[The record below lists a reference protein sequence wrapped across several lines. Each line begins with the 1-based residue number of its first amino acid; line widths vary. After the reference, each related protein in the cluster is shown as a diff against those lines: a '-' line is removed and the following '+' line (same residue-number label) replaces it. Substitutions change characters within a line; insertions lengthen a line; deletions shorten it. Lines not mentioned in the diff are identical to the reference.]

1 MFGFALG
8 VLLFSSGFQQV
19 DINIYNGTPIS
30 QNGLKLS
37 PWGSGSIEDSG
48 DVSLIGG
55 RSLKIVTTNFYQGG
69 LIELPNPISLAEASK
84 SPENLLGLSVYVIGV
99 APGGESKVRQM
110 ENVRLVLKTTDGK
123 LSEVILPIAS
133 GTTYT
138 DRWRRVGIPLQKI
151 PGFSKTNQILSAIY
165 ISGDGRSTFYVGEI
179 RVLTDQ
185 TPIQGSLPFRE
196 LNLGRGQEVQ
206 LYATA
211 EAGYSILE
219 YVWDF
224 DARDGLQEEAIGQV
238 IYRKFRIPG
247 EFTIT
252 CTIRDMFGLKQPWTG
267 TITVVVNP

>member
-8 VLLFSSGFQQV
+8 VLLLNPGFQQV
-19 DINIYNGTPIS
+19 DVNIYSGVPAS
-30 QNGLKLS
+30 LNGLKLS
-37 PWGSGSIEDSG
+37 PWGSGTIEDSG
-48 DVSLIGG
+48 EVSLVGA

-69 LIELPNPISLAEASK
+69 TIEFANPVPLAEAAK
-84 SPENLLGLSVYVIGV
+84 NPENLFALSVYVIGV
-99 APGGESKVRQM
+99 AGGGESKVRQM
-110 ENVRLVLKTTDGK
+110 ENVRVVLKTTDGK

-138 DRWRRVGIPLQKI
+138 DRWRRVGVPLQKI
-151 PGFSKTNQILSAIY
+151 PGFSKTNQTLSAMY
-165 ISGDGRSTFYVGEI
+165 LSGDGRSTFFVGEI

-224 DARDGLQEEAIGQV
+224 DDKDGLQEEAVGQV
-238 IYRKFRIPG
+238 IYRKFRMPG
-247 EFTIT
+247 EFTVT
-252 CTIRDMFGLKQPWTG
+252 CTIRDQFGLKQPWKG
-267 TITVVVNP
+267 TIAVVVNP

>member
-8 VLLFSSGFQQV
+8 ALLVSVGYYQIDV
-19 DINIYNGTPIS
+19 NIYTGTPIS

-37 PWGSGSIEDSG
+37 PWGSGTIEDSG
-48 DVSLIGG
+48 EISLIGS

-69 LIELPNPISLAEASK
+69 MMEFSSPISLSEASK
-84 SPENLLGLSVYVIGV
+84 SPENLLGLSVYVVGV
-99 APGGESKVRQM
+99 AGGGESKVKQM

-151 PGFSKTNQILSAIY
+151 PGFSKTNQVLSAIY
-165 ISGDGRSTFYVGEI
+165 ISGDGRSTFFVGEI
-179 RVLTDQ
+179 RILTDQ

-219 YVWDF
+219 YLWDF
-224 DARDGLQEEAIGQV
+224 DSKDGLQEEAIGQV
-238 IYRKFRIPG
+238 IYRKFRVPG

-252 CTIRDMFGLKQPWTG
+252 CTIRDLFGLKKPWTG
-267 TITVVVNP
+267 TIAVTVNP